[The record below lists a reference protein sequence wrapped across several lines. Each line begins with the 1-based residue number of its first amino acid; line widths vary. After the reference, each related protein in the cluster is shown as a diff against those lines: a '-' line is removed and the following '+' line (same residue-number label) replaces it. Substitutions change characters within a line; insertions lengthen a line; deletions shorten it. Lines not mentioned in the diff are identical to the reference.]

1 MTHIL
6 DLFRKS
12 PFDPLYK
19 HRLKV
24 RECTDLV
31 KPLFKA
37 IFSGDVEKQTQISK
51 QICDA
56 EKQADRLKEEIRRIM
71 PKGIFLAVNR
81 EDLLRYLKIQ
91 DDLADAV
98 EDIAVISG
106 VKVLQ
111 TPNELRDG
119 ILSYV
124 DTVLSVCTLADE
136 ATNHLK
142 QLVETGFKGEEV
154 TTVLD
159 LVVKSEQAEREAD
172 IAGFELAKKLFR
184 HEDEMKAT
192 DVMLW
197 FRILDLVGDLAD
209 YADKTGEWLRNMLE
223 K

>member
-12 PFDPLYK
+12 PFEPLYE

-31 KPLFKA
+31 KPLFET
-37 IFSGDVEKQTQISK
+37 IFSGEIEKQKQITR
-51 QICDA
+51 QICDS
-56 EKQADRLKEEIRRIM
+56 ERQADLLKEEIRRTL
-71 PKGIFLAVNR
+71 PKGIFLSVNR

-91 DDLADAV
+91 DDLADTV
-98 EDIAVISG
+98 EDIAVVAS

-111 TPNELRDG
+111 APSELRVG
-119 ILSYV
+119 ILAYV
-124 DTVLSVCTLADE
+124 ETVLNVCTLADK

-142 QLVETGFKGEEV
+142 SLVATGFRGEDVSSVIDLVERSV
-154 TTVLD
+154 N
-159 LVVKSEQAEREAD
+159 AEREAD
-172 IAGFELAKKLFR
+172 DAGLEMAKKLFQF
-184 HEDEMKAT
+184 EDEMKAT

-197 FRILDLVGDLAD
+197 FKILDLVGDLAD
-209 YADKTGEWLRNMLE
+209 YADKTGEWLKNMLE